1 MHHLIHPHALQKW
14 FSALRADRRGITALE
29 YGIIAGWLAFV
40 IVVAFA
46 NLGTAL
52 TGIFSSVGSKL

>member
-1 MHHLIHPHALQKW
+1 MHRPFNPRVLQKW
-14 FSALRADRRGITALE
+14 FSALRTDRRGITALE

-52 TGIFSSVGSKL
+52 TGIFGNVSSKL

>member
-1 MHHLIHPHALQKW
+1 MNHVIHLRVLKKW
-14 FSALRADRRGITALE
+14 LSALRSDRRGITALE

-40 IVVAFA
+40 IVLAFA

-52 TGIFSSVGSKL
+52 TGIFASVGTKL